1 MTHWTSLYGHRDENT
16 LVDVQSRMRR
26 MTRATLFPGF
36 SRLGQKLLSWR
47 SSYASVSEDAAKQM
61 RSAARNGSK
70 DVGNS
75 RDYSPNMLRIV
86 SRGERRDLC
95 SPPDRPCVE
104 PSVTRVSC
112 WLGLCVEFTS
122 AVTQERG
129 EVSPQIP

>member
-26 MTRATLFPGF
+26 MMRATLFPGF

-70 DVGNS
+70 DVGNLGII
-75 RDYSPNMLRIV
+75 LRICFELFREA
-86 SRGERRDLC
+86 SGETFVRHPTDRVLNLRLHA
-95 SPPDRPCVE
+95 SPVGSGYALNSLVR
-104 PSVTRVSC
+104 
-112 WLGLCVEFTS
+112 
-122 AVTQERG
+122 
-129 EVSPQIP
+129 

>member
-26 MTRATLFPGF
+26 MMRATLFPGF

-47 SSYASVSEDAAKQM
+47 SRYASVSEDAAKQM

-75 RDYSPNMLRIV
+75 RGSFSEYV
-86 SRGERRDLC
+86 SNCFARRAA
-95 SPPDRPCVE
+95 RPLFAIRPTVDW
-104 PSVTRVSC
+104 P
-112 WLGLCVEFTS
+112 F
-122 AVTQERG
+122 AY
-129 EVSPQIP
+129 